1 MSLHLSPPKLQ
12 SHKLVGEVG
21 KCFIKDLYSGAFL
34 KRGVFYETPLGGK
47 VTTFFINSY
56 NTKNPVCKSVMV
68 IKF

>member
-1 MSLHLSPPKLQ
+1 MGKL
-12 SHKLVGEVG
+12 G

-56 NTKNPVCKSVMV
+56 NTKNPVCKLAIV
-68 IKF
+68 IEFF